1 MSHFYI
7 AWRYLAYNQAR
18 AATLIGCVALLAFL
32 PLALDQLL
40 DESERQLARRAQST
54 PLLLGAKGS
63 ALDLVMNSIYF
74 GDQTPEPITMAA
86 YDRIKESQLAVPV
99 PLYVSFK
106 ARGFPLVGTTLD
118 YFEARGLNVALGRRM
133 VWLGECV
140 VGATAAEELDLAPG
154 VPVVSSPENL
164 FDLAGVYPLKMEVVG
179 ILDVSQSPDDRA
191 IFVDV
196 KTAWIIQGLGH
207 GHQDLADVND
217 PTLVLNRTDSSV
229 TASAKLFQYN
239 EITPQNMGSFHFHGD
254 QDRFPITAVMVI
266 PHDDKASAILQ
277 GRFLSEDEPY
287 LLTRPKTVIDQLL
300 QNIFKIKSVLDA
312 ILVVV
317 SVATAAALVLVFALS
332 WRLRKREWDTIFKIG
347 CRPSTMVRL
356 IGAEISLILL
366 AAAGLC
372 AVGLVVLQSS
382 STDLVR
388 TFFVG

>member
-1 MSHFYI
+1 MSHFYV
-7 AWRYLAYNQAR
+7 AWKYLAYNKAR

-40 DESERQLARRAQST
+40 DESERQLAQRAQST

-74 GDQTPEPITMAA
+74 GDQTPEPITMSAH
-86 YDRIKESQLAVPV
+86 DRIRSSELARPI

-106 ARGFPLVGTTLD
+106 ARGFPIVGTTLD
-118 YFEARGLNVALGRRM
+118 YFEVRNLHVASGRTM
-133 VWLGECV
+133 VWLGECM
-140 VGATAAEELDLAPG
+140 VGATAAAELDLAPG
-154 VPVVSSPENL
+154 DFVVSSPENL
-164 FDLAGVYPLKMEVVG
+164 FDLAGIYPLKMKVAG
-179 ILDVSQSPDDRA
+179 ILNQSQLPDDRA

-207 GHQDLADVND
+207 GHQDLAEVND

-229 TASAKLFQYN
+229 TASAKLFHYN
-239 EITPQNMGSFHFHGD
+239 EITPENMGSFHFHGD
-254 QDRFPITAVMVI
+254 QDRFPITAVMVM
-266 PHDDKASAILQ
+266 PNDDKSSALLQ
-277 GRFLSEDEPY
+277 GRFLSKDEPY
-287 LLTRPKTVIDQLL
+287 LLTRPQAVIDQLL

-312 ILVVV
+312 ILIVV

-356 IGAEISLILL
+356 IGAEIGLILL

-372 AVGLVVLQSS
+372 ATGLVVLQST

-388 TFFVG
+388 MFFVG